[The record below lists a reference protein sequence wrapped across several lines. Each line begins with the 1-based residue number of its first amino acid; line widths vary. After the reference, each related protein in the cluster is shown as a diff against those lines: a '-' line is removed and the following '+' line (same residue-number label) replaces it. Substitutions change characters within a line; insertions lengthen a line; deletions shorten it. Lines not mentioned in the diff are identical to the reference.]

1 MRTTASIDEAVY
13 SLFEQLDAEAWDA
26 LVATLHPDAELADEL
41 TGEWLRGRDRV
52 AGYLQAQRGI
62 VSGISSRLRSLSSRW
77 LGPELGLATF
87 VLEQRY
93 DLDGIEHRENLTGTT
108 IFAFDDDSERLLLL
122 FHLGAQSA
130 PREATAE
137 SGGAVGEPMT
147 LGQTLRRRRRD
158 AELTLRGLG
167 ERSGL
172 SASFLSQLERGTAE
186 PSISSLKRVAEAL
199 GIPVAEVL
207 GQHAL
212 AGRAVERIVRSG
224 ARRRVDV
231 PASGLDLELLTDGA
245 AGDLEVT
252 IFTLSAPA
260 GGPQVSGPERGERF
274 LHVLEGRMRVTF
286 DGEAVILER
295 GDSLTI
301 APGVAYAVAA
311 DSRAPLRCLS
321 ALVRSPGPGKASSG
335 GMGDE

>member
-137 SGGAVGEPMT
+137 SGGAVGEPVT
-147 LGQTLRRRRRD
+147 LGQILRRRRRD
-158 AELTLRGLG
+158 AEADSEGAGGALWTVG
-167 ERSGL
+167 ELPQPARARHRRAEHLLAASGWPKR
-172 SASFLSQLERGTAE
+172 SASRSRRYWASARWQDGLLSG
-186 PSISSLKRVAEAL
+186 
-199 GIPVAEVL
+199 
-207 GQHAL
+207 
-212 AGRAVERIVRSG
+212 
-224 ARRRVDV
+224 
-231 PASGLDLELLTDGA
+231 
-245 AGDLEVT
+245 
-252 IFTLSAPA
+252 
-260 GGPQVSGPERGERF
+260 
-274 LHVLEGRMRVTF
+274 
-286 DGEAVILER
+286 
-295 GDSLTI
+295 
-301 APGVAYAVAA
+301 
-311 DSRAPLRCLS
+311 
-321 ALVRSPGPGKASSG
+321 
-335 GMGDE
+335 